1 MFWHLTH
8 TFNYHFKWLLL
19 KLIQFSKLLVPN
31 LDTNVLLE
39 FWHFYKP
46 LQVLI
51 RLLESMRSSNEDSRN
66 L

>member
-8 TFNYHFKWLLL
+8 TFNYHFKCLLL

-31 LDTNVLLE
+31 LDTSVLLE

-51 RLLESMRSSNEDSRN
+51 QLLESMRSSNEDSRN